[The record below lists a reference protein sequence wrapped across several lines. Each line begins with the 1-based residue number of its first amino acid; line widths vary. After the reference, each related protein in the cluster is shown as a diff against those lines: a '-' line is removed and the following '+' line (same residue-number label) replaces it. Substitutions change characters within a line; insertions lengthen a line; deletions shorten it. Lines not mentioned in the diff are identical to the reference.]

1 MAGLRWPRA
10 GIRLGSRVGYLVFSI
25 AAGAI
30 YRLLQVARARAED
43 QRRLDQLSRMSP
55 EQLAR
60 LELSWRDLL
69 REP

>member
-1 MAGLRWPRA
+1 MAGLLWPGA
-10 GIRLGSRVGYLVFSI
+10 GIRLGSRIGLVVFRI
-25 AAGAI
+25 TAGAI